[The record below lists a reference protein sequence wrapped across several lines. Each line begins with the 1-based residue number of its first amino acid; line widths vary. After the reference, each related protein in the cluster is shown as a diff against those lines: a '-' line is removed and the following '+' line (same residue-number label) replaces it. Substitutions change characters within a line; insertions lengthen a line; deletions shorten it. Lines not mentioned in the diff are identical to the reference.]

1 MRSVRAASLFAAVVV
16 TSVASA
22 QELPAQDGREAVV
35 QALDWLAR
43 HQRVDGSWSAETW
56 IARCAADGG
65 CTGPPGAGGP
75 QFDVGVTALA
85 TLAFLRAGLVD
96 HDERRRVVERAVLWL
111 RAQQRPDGSIGFEG
125 GDRATRDH
133 PWAKAALD
141 LTTSAVQDGGADR
154 ARTLALGQ
162 TLHNHAWATHAL
174 ALATGA
180 LDDAGTRAAAAE
192 AVRFCLEA
200 QSEGLGWKYG
210 VRTGRS
216 DTSVTAAMIE
226 ALDAASAA
234 RLDVPTAAFAGA
246 VTWVRRVTDT
256 NGDTGYE
263 TPGGGSTFLR
273 ASDGRFDA
281 LPVMTAA
288 AIVVRL
294 LADPRTNVADS
305 VMLVLASK
313 PVWEARRLNFVY
325 WYYGTRASALV
336 GGRPWATWRPAL
348 VGALVPAQRRGGCAS
363 GSWDAVDDWGP
374 AGGRVYATALN
385 ALSLLVEPE

>member
-1 MRSVRAASLFAAVVV
+1 MRSVRAAILLAAVVG

-22 QELPAQDGREAVV
+22 QELPAQDEREAVTR
-35 QALDWLAR
+35 ALDWLSR
-43 HQRVDGSWSAETW
+43 HQNVDGSWSAETW
-56 IARCAADGG
+56 SARCAADGG
-65 CTGPPGAGGP
+65 CSGPQGAGGP

-125 GDRATRDH
+125 GARATRDH

-141 LTTSAVQDGGADR
+141 LTTTTVMDGGADH
-154 ARTLALGQ
+154 ARTVALGQ

-180 LDDAGTRAAAAE
+180 LDDAGARAAATD
-192 AVRFCLEA
+192 AVRFCVQA
-200 QSEGLGWKYG
+200 RSEGLGWKYG

-234 RLDVPTAAFAGA
+234 RLDVPAEAFAGA
-246 VTWVRRVTDT
+246 TAWVRRVTDA

-273 ASDGRFDA
+273 ASGGEFEA

-288 AIVVRL
+288 GIVVRL

-305 VMLVLASK
+305 AALVLASK
-313 PVWEARRLNFVY
+313 PAWEARRLNFVY
-325 WYYGTRASALV
+325 WYYGTRASALL
-336 GGRPWATWRPAL
+336 GGRPWAAWRPAL
-348 VGALVPAQRRGGCAS
+348 IGALVPAQRQGGCAS

-374 AGGRVYATALN
+374 AGGRVYATALT